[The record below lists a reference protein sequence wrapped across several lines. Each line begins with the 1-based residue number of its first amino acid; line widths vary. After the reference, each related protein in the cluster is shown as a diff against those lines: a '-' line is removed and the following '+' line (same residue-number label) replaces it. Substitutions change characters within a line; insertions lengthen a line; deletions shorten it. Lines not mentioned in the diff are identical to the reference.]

1 MSETVTQEGH
11 ESSPQ
16 SMDVNQAANAFLN
29 LMEKQEASPDQPK
42 ADPKEEETVEPE
54 AQAEVEAEA
63 AVEEEEHQ
71 EEEALE
77 EETPTY
83 RVKASGEEVEVTLD
97 ELIKSYQL
105 ERDVRKKQESLAH
118 EKKGVDEV
126 KSNLEGER
134 KKIEDAQRVRDTYAQ
149 RLQLIE
155 QHLTQQNQA
164 ENIDH
169 LKESDPL
176 SYAVKVAERQE
187 RDKQIQ
193 TFQAERQ
200 RLAQEQQAETQR
212 NAEVYLNT
220 QKQILQDVIPDL
232 QDKQKAAELKKEM
245 WEHAVKTGKQCN
257 FSEEVTQQKFNQ
269 LMDSDLFVHLW
280 KSSQYD
286 KLMAAKPDVQ
296 KKVKEAPKMIK
307 AGVAKSDSIQS
318 EKTKRLKNKL
328 KRTGKVADAARLFEQ
343 II

>member
-42 ADPKEEETVEPE
+42 AEPKEEENVEPE
-54 AQAEVEAEA
+54 AKAEVEAEA
-63 AVEEEEHQ
+63 VVEEEENQ

-126 KSNLEGER
+126 KSNLESER

-200 RLAQEQQAETQR
+200 RLAQEQQAEHQR
-212 NAEVYLNT
+212 NLEKHLEM
-220 QKQILQDVIPDL
+220 QKQILHERIPDL
-232 QDKQKAAELKKEM
+232 LNEEKATDLKKEM
-245 WEHAVKTGKQCN
+245 WKSAMADGHTE
-257 FSEEVTQQKFNQ
+257 QKLNRV
-269 LMDSDLFVHLW
+269 LDASDFITIW
-280 KSSQYD
+280 KASQYD
-286 KLMAAKPDVQ
+286 KLMATKPDVQ
-296 KKVKEAPKMIK
+296 KKVKAAPKMIK

>member
-1 MSETVTQEGH
+1 MSETVTQEEGH
-11 ESSPQ
+11 EKPK

-29 LMEKQEASPDQPK
+29 LMEKQEASNDQPK
-42 ADPKEEETVEPE
+42 AEPKEEESVEPE
-54 AQAEVEAEA
+54 AQAEA
-63 AVEEEEHQ
+63 AVEEEENQ

-83 RVKASGEEVEVTLD
+83 RVKASGEEIEVTLD
-97 ELIKSYQL
+97 DLIKSYQL

-118 EKKGVDEV
+118 ERKGVDEI

-134 KKIEDAQRVRDTYAQ
+134 KKIEDAQKVRDTYAQ

-176 SYAVKVAERQE
+176 QYAVKVAERQE

-200 RLAQEQQAETQR
+200 RLAQEQQVENQR
-212 NAEVYLNT
+212 NLEKHLEV
-220 QKQILQDVIPDL
+220 QKQILHERIPDL
-232 QDKQKAAELKKEM
+232 QNEEKAAELKKEM
-245 WEHAVKTGKQCN
+245 WKSAMADGHTE
-257 FSEEVTQQKFNQ
+257 QKLNRV
-269 LMDSDLFVHLW
+269 LDASDFITIW
-280 KSSQYD
+280 KASQYD

-296 KKVKEAPKMIK
+296 KKVKEAPKMMK

-343 II
+343 MI

>member
-42 ADPKEEETVEPE
+42 AEPKEEETVEPE
-54 AQAEVEAEA
+54 AKAEVEAEA
-63 AVEEEEHQ
+63 VVEEEEHQ

-126 KSNLEGER
+126 KSNLESER
-134 KKIEDAQRVRDTYAQ
+134 KKIEDAQKVRDTYAQ

-200 RLAQEQQAETQR
+200 RLAQEQQVEHQR
-212 NAEVYLNT
+212 NLEKHLEV
-220 QKQILQDVIPDL
+220 QKQILHERIPDL
-232 QDKQKAAELKKEM
+232 LNEEKATDLKKEM
-245 WEHAVKTGKQCN
+245 WKSAMADGHTE
-257 FSEEVTQQKFNQ
+257 QKLNRV
-269 LMDSDLFVHLW
+269 LDASDFITIW
-280 KSSQYD
+280 KASQYD
-286 KLMAAKPDVQ
+286 KLMATKPDVQ
-296 KKVKEAPKMIK
+296 KKVKAAPKMIK